1 MARQLELEEE
11 AAFLRRKLDAYE
23 SRRLEVC
30 VYMCACV
37 FVCV

>member
-30 VYMCACV
+30 VC
-37 FVCV
+37 VCVCVCV